1 MSLVKY
7 ITPVSR
13 MVQKDGGYI
22 APNVQGLLAV
32 VEFEKLL
39 LGKLGEADR

>member
-1 MSLVKY
+1 MKSKRKVKSKRNVWQGEK
-7 ITPVSR
+7 IET
-13 MVQKDGGYI
+13 
-22 APNVQGLLAV
+22 NVQGLLAV